1 MLLKLFQTQWRTIMF
16 SELTALM
23 HHDTQELVPCSA
35 SIKLVGCKWVFQVK
49 RHPDGSIDRFKA
61 RLVVKGYNQQPGLD
75 YTNTFSP
82 VVKPATIHSILT
94 IVVMHGWN
102 LRQMDVHNA
111 FLHGDLSET
120 VFMFQPPG
128 FKDSSKPHHVCRLKK
143 AIYDLKQA
151 PIAWFTAFT
160 AAITQLNFLQ
170 SKADPSLFI
179 YSTKAHKCYLLV
191 YVDDLVITGNN
202 PTFIDTVIRHLSN
215 RFHLKNLGNLYFFL
229 GVEVIQTHAVFS

>member
-1 MLLKLFQTQWRTIMF
+1 
-16 SELTALM
+16 
-23 HHDTQELVPCSA
+23 
-35 SIKLVGCKWVFQVK
+35 
-49 RHPDGSIDRFKA
+49 
-61 RLVVKGYNQQPGLD
+61 
-75 YTNTFSP
+75 
-82 VVKPATIHSILT
+82 
-94 IVVMHGWN
+94 
-102 LRQMDVHNA
+102 
-111 FLHGDLSET
+111 
-120 VFMFQPPG
+120 MFQPPG

>member
-1 MLLKLFQTQWRTIMF
+1 MF

-35 SIKLVGCKWVFQVK
+35 SIKPVGCKWVFRVK

-179 YSTKAHKCYLLV
+179 YSTKAHKYYLLV

-229 GVEVIQTHAVFS
+229 GVEVIQTYAVFS

>member
-1 MLLKLFQTQWRTIMF
+1 MF

-35 SIKLVGCKWVFQVK
+35 SIKPVGCKWVFRVK

-102 LRQMDVHNA
+102 L
-111 FLHGDLSET
+111 
-120 VFMFQPPG
+120 
-128 FKDSSKPHHVCRLKK
+128 
-143 AIYDLKQA
+143 
-151 PIAWFTAFT
+151 
-160 AAITQLNFLQ
+160 
-170 SKADPSLFI
+170 
-179 YSTKAHKCYLLV
+179 
-191 YVDDLVITGNN
+191 
-202 PTFIDTVIRHLSN
+202 
-215 RFHLKNLGNLYFFL
+215 
-229 GVEVIQTHAVFS
+229 